1 MRGRDALQWQ
11 GAAANKQQPTV
22 RCMHSLRCRLHRHG
36 AMTCGLRWVDNRLV
50 GLLVSQLRSHCPVP
64 PAPRGVEASRQVAR
78 DHQPTLV
85 VRCPIANPVPGSEPG
100 KGDGVACLSGGVHE
114 ALRNPPIGIA
124 VTPSLP
130 SQKYEHASQKS
141 HVVLGLGIRARG
153 RVSAGAPPSRNLR
166 HNGRHERDAEGHAAR
181 SSRYV
186 RGRLQVR
193 RPSAP

>member
-1 MRGRDALQWQ
+1 M
-11 GAAANKQQPTV
+11 
-22 RCMHSLRCRLHRHG
+22 
-36 AMTCGLRWVDNRLV
+36 
-50 GLLVSQLRSHCPVP
+50 P

-141 HVVLGLGIRARG
+141 HVVLGLGIRAPA
-153 RVSAGAPPSRNLR
+153 VESVLALR
-166 HNGRHERDAEGHAAR
+166 HPVISVTMAAMSEMQKAMLPAAVGTCGVVYRSAALLLR
-181 SSRYV
+181 SS
-186 RGRLQVR
+186 
-193 RPSAP
+193 S